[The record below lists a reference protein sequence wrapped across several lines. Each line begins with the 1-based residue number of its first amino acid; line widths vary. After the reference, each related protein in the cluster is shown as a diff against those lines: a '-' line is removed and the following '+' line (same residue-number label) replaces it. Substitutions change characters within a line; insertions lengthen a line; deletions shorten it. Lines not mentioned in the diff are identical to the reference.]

1 MIKNDDLLALPRAAK
16 PAKAMRAAQE
26 HARPAGEPGNV
37 PRQTPREYAGPCTA
51 PGVICAK
58 VHETADGPV
67 LALDLWARGGLYAR
81 EFFDG
86 QGKRR
91 VFFWPDGASTTKG
104 LFKAA
109 GCHTLAWASRADGK
123 RMEAF
128 FNIPRGI
135 TRGAEEMIFLAEH
148 GRRGADGTFTASG
161 AGNAGGYAP
170 EELFSDRLPE
180 GWQQYMQERGLE
192 ARHVL
197 LMESVW
203 KADPLTGIRER
214 MDKCTC
220 SACGAVRYEWRGEY
234 ENRTMT
240 GCDACGAHCMAVRKR
255 NGKLPY
261 EADGSL
267 LWFHRHKDTAVAQG
281 YEVNYWVG
289 NDAVEHW
296 AAVPSH
302 IYAW

>member
-26 HARPAGEPGNV
+26 HAR
-37 PRQTPREYAGPCTA
+37 PCTA

-170 EELFSDRLPE
+170 EELCPSRF
-180 GWQQYMQERGLE
+180 RG
-192 ARHVL
+192 
-197 LMESVW
+197 
-203 KADPLTGIRER
+203 
-214 MDKCTC
+214 
-220 SACGAVRYEWRGEY
+220 
-234 ENRTMT
+234 
-240 GCDACGAHCMAVRKR
+240 
-255 NGKLPY
+255 
-261 EADGSL
+261 
-267 LWFHRHKDTAVAQG
+267 Q
-281 YEVNYWVG
+281 
-289 NDAVEHW
+289 
-296 AAVPSH
+296 
-302 IYAW
+302 

>member
-1 MIKNDDLLALPRAAK
+1 MGAFAL
-16 PAKAMRAAQE
+16 
-26 HARPAGEPGNV
+26 
-37 PRQTPREYAGPCTA
+37 CCA

-170 EELFSDRLPE
+170 EELFSDKVRSMEGLQQRLTAAIE
-180 GWQQYMQERGLE
+180 GVIGLRVRVKLVAPNTIQRSE
-192 ARHVL
+192 GKARRVTDL
-197 LMESVW
+197 
-203 KADPLTGIRER
+203 
-214 MDKCTC
+214 
-220 SACGAVRYEWRGEY
+220 
-234 ENRTMT
+234 
-240 GCDACGAHCMAVRKR
+240 R
-255 NGKLPY
+255 N
-261 EADGSL
+261 
-267 LWFHRHKDTAVAQG
+267 Q
-281 YEVNYWVG
+281 
-289 NDAVEHW
+289 
-296 AAVPSH
+296 
-302 IYAW
+302 

>member
-16 PAKAMRAAQE
+16 PATAMRAAQE

-91 VFFWPDGASTTKG
+91 VFFWPDGASTTQG

-148 GRRGADGTFTASG
+148 GRRGADGST
-161 AGNAGGYAP
+161 
-170 EELFSDRLPE
+170 
-180 GWQQYMQERGLE
+180 QE
-192 ARHVL
+192 
-197 LMESVW
+197 
-203 KADPLTGIRER
+203 KA
-214 MDKCTC
+214 K
-220 SACGAVRYEWRGEY
+220 
-234 ENRTMT
+234 
-240 GCDACGAHCMAVRKR
+240 
-255 NGKLPY
+255 
-261 EADGSL
+261 
-267 LWFHRHKDTAVAQG
+267 KD
-281 YEVNYWVG
+281 
-289 NDAVEHW
+289 
-296 AAVPSH
+296 
-302 IYAW
+302 

>member
-1 MIKNDDLLALPRAAK
+1 MIKKDDLLALPRAVK

-26 HARPAGEPGNV
+26 HAR
-37 PRQTPREYAGPCTA
+37 PCTA

-135 TRGAEEMIFLAEH
+135 TRGAAEMIFLAEH

-255 NGKLPY
+255 I
-261 EADGSL
+261 
-267 LWFHRHKDTAVAQG
+267 FTAS
-281 YEVNYWVG
+281 NRRR
-289 NDAVEHW
+289 
-296 AAVPSH
+296 
-302 IYAW
+302 I

>member
-1 MIKNDDLLALPRAAK
+1 MNEMQQAFDIIRQQQAKLPEYSPAVMVGHQLMDLLKMQPEAAGFVLHDLQGKGMGIADCEQRIEAWADEHKKGGSCVCVPPDTAEQIIRKFYGIPAPEETKQRALGLAINLADFFIRGRRAVIKNDDLLALPRAAK

-26 HARPAGEPGNV
+26 HAR
-37 PRQTPREYAGPCTA
+37 PCTA

-91 VFFWPDGASTTKG
+91 VFFGRTAHQRQRAF
-104 LFKAA
+104 FKAA
-109 GCHTLAWASRADGK
+109 GCHTLAWASWQTENAWR
-123 RMEAF
+123 RF

-170 EELFSDRLPE
+170 EELFFR
-180 GWQQYMQERGLE
+180 
-192 ARHVL
+192 
-197 LMESVW
+197 
-203 KADPLTGIRER
+203 
-214 MDKCTC
+214 
-220 SACGAVRYEWRGEY
+220 
-234 ENRTMT
+234 T
-240 GCDACGAHCMAVRKR
+240 GCRR
-255 NGKLPY
+255 
-261 EADGSL
+261 DGSSTCRNADL
-267 LWFHRHKDTAVAQG
+267 KQG
-281 YEVNYWVG
+281 TFC
-289 NDAVEHW
+289 
-296 AAVPSH
+296 
-302 IYAW
+302 